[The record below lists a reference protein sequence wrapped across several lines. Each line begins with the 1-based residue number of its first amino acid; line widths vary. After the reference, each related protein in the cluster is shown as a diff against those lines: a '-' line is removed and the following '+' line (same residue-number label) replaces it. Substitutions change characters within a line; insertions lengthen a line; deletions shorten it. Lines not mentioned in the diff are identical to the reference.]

1 MSAKTALLL
10 RQLLNSPDPTPISA
24 RPLRVV
30 PPPPL
35 LRSDDLGV
43 EWILSLRSEQMA
55 TLASE
60 GLSLREI
67 CQRFG
72 ITRDGVKSGLW
83 RASHAN
89 RPESSNRISHTASS
103 GPPTVGS
110 LYEANRRLL
119 TSGAEP
125 PSLTHFIAQSP
136 YPQPFFG
143 AEQEG
148 LR

>member
-10 RQLLNSPDPTPISA
+10 HQLLNSPDPTPTSA
-24 RPLRVV
+24 IPLRDV

-35 LRSDDLGV
+35 VRSDERGA

-67 CQRFG
+67 GQRFG

-83 RASHAN
+83 RAGHAN
-89 RPESSNRISHTASS
+89 RPEASGRDSDIASS
-103 GPPTVGS
+103 EPPAIS
-110 LYEANRRLL
+110 RLYEGHTRLL
-119 TSGAEP
+119 TSRAQP
-125 PSLTHFIAQSP
+125 PSLTGPISQP
-136 YPQPFFG
+136 TYPQPFLG

-148 LR
+148 PH

>member
-1 MSAKTALLL
+1 MTALLL
-10 RQLLNSPDPTPISA
+10 RQLLKSTDPTPASA
-24 RPLRVV
+24 IPLRDV

-35 LRSDDLGV
+35 VRSDERGA
-43 EWILSLRSEQMA
+43 EWILSSRSEQMA

-67 CQRFG
+67 GQRFG

-83 RASHAN
+83 RAGHAN
-89 RPESSNRISHTASS
+89 HPESSSRISDTASS

-110 LYEANRRLL
+110 LYDAHRRLL
-119 TSGAEP
+119 ASRAQP
-125 PSLTHFIAQSP
+125 PSLTHLIAQSP
-136 YPQPFFG
+136 HPQPFFG